1 MVTRSVFM
9 RMFGYV
15 LALAMV
21 GCVMC
26 SVVHAQA
33 QPSQAAI
40 ERIELLRSQIKA
52 AQDGHAGP
60 AELGTLWLKLGNS
73 YQDQV
78 ELAPAEDAFMHALRL
93 LEAPGTE
100 SAYANALD
108 GLGSVYLEMGR
119 LSEAPPCLKKS
130 LAIYETL
137 QDHAHAAAVHDAL
150 AMIYLNQNQYR
161 EAEQESVKGLAEL
174 QWQATPNPEELSSA
188 YLTHSYAVC
197 YQGRCKEALADTS
210 RAMEIV
216 KGKLAAN
223 SIDVAAVWRARG
235 LAEWKAGFPDEGEKS
250 MGEALRIVRSRTDWP
265 TLLRVSG
272 EIGVLRQYAML
283 LKESHR
289 KQDAKLI
296 EAQIAAVEGDA
307 PHPCSDCTVNAAAVG
322 MGFLSH

>member
-1 MVTRSVFM
+1 MVTRRVSM
-9 RMFGYV
+9 WMFGFFV
-15 LALAMV
+15 ALAMI
-21 GCVMC
+21 GSVMC
-26 SVVHAQA
+26 GVVHAQA

-52 AQDGHAGP
+52 AEAGHAGP
-60 AELGTLWLKLGNS
+60 VELGALWSELGNR

-78 ELAPAEDAFMHALRL
+78 DLAPAEDAFVHALRFL
-93 LEAPGTE
+93 QTAGTQA
-100 SAYANALD
+100 AYANALD
-108 GLGSVYLEMGR
+108 GLGSIYMEMGR

-137 QDHAHAAAVHDAL
+137 QDHTHAAAVHDAL
-150 AMIYLNQNQYR
+150 AMILLNQKQYG
-161 EAEQESVKGLAEL
+161 EAENESAKGLAEL
-174 QWQATPNPEELSSA
+174 QWLATPDPEELASA

-197 YQGRCKEALADTS
+197 YQGRCQEALKDTS

-223 SIDVAAVWRARG
+223 SVDVAAVWRARG
-235 LAEWKAGFPDEGEKS
+235 LAEWKTGFTAEGERS
-250 MGEALRIVRSRTDWP
+250 MEEALRIVHSRRDLP

-272 EIGVLRQYAML
+272 EVGVLRQYAML

-289 KQDAKLI
+289 TQEAKLI
-296 EAQIAAVEGDA
+296 EAQIAVVESDA
-307 PHPCSDCTVNAAAVG
+307 PHPCNDCTVNAPAVG

>member
-26 SVVHAQA
+26 SVVHAQ
-33 QPSQAAI
+33 SQAAT

-52 AQDGHAGP
+52 AEGGHAGP
-60 AELGTLWLKLGNS
+60 AEVGALWLKLGNR
-73 YQDQV
+73 YQDQL
-78 ELAPAEDAFMHALRL
+78 ELAPAEDAFVHALRL
-93 LEAPGTE
+93 LEAPGTQA
-100 SAYANALD
+100 AYADALD
-108 GLGSVYLEMGR
+108 GLGSVYMGMGR
-119 LSEAPPCLKKS
+119 LSEAPACLKKS
-130 LAIYETL
+130 LAIYETM

-150 AMIYLNQNQYR
+150 AMIFLNEKQFR
-161 EAEQESVKGLAEL
+161 EAEDESVKGLAEL
-174 QWQATPNPEELSSA
+174 QWLATPNLEELSSA

-223 SIDVAAVWRARG
+223 SVDVAAVWRARG
-235 LAEWKAGFPDEGEKS
+235 FAEWRAGFPDEGEKS

-272 EIGVLRQYAML
+272 EVGVLRQYAGL

-289 KQDAKLI
+289 KQEAKLI
-296 EAQIAAVEGDA
+296 EAQIAVVEGDA

-322 MGFLSH
+322 MGFLH